1 MDIKGFGT
9 VYIEELVRLG
19 YIKDIDD
26 IFELKD
32 HREELIEQGIIGKEK
47 NTDKLLETIE
57 KAKENDVPFYQ
68 DNKLAETLSKLQ
80 IGDTI
85 PPELYDVV
93 AEILVFVDDMDKMK
107 AKLSRAGLL

>member
-19 YIKDIDD
+19 YIKDIAD

-47 NTDKLLETIE
+47 NTESFK
-57 KAKENDVPFYQ
+57 KQ
-68 DNKLAETLSKLQ
+68 SKRQ
-80 IGDTI
+80 K
-85 PPELYDVV
+85 
-93 AEILVFVDDMDKMK
+93 KMMHTCF
-107 AKLSRAGLL
+107 

>member
-1 MDIKGFGT
+1 MYFTKLSGTVRTPYHQFCRRDAMDIKGFGT

-19 YIKDIDD
+19 YIKDIAD

-57 KAKENDVPFYQ
+57 KAKENDAYMLLTGFGIPNVG
-68 DNKLAETLSKLQ
+68 KLPQRRS
-80 IGDTI
+80 
-85 PPELYDVV
+85 
-93 AEILVFVDDMDKMK
+93 
-107 AKLSRAGLL
+107 